1 MNTRFNKARYAE
13 LKKESEEAQPGS
25 ALKRR
30 HLKKGGDLDKSSASP
45 IVPKVL
51 ETLLPSPTI
60 SIEELSPPLRSSND
74 KDKVKFVSSFWDD
87 PRLAVAKAYDGISMD
102 ELKQLSSIDSHDLV
116 T

>member
-1 MNTRFNKARYAE
+1 MNTRFNKARYAK

-25 ALKRR
+25 VLKRR
-30 HLKKGGDLDKSSASP
+30 RLKKLGDLDKSSASP

-51 ETLLPSPTI
+51 ETLLPSSTI
-60 SIEELSPPLRSSND
+60 SIEELSPLLRSSKG

-87 PRLAVAKAYDGISMD
+87 PRLAMAKAHDVISMD
-102 ELKQLSSIDSHDLV
+102 EQKHLSSIESHDFF